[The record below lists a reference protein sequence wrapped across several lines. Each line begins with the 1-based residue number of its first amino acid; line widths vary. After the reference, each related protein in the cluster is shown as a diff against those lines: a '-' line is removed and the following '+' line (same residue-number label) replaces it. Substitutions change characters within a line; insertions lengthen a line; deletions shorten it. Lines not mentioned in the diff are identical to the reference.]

1 MARFMDSDDNYMT
14 YRRFGNVQA
23 RLLLEAQDDVRIL
36 EEKLEDL
43 DDEETANEGEAN
55 ALCSRKLYGASWS
68 ESRKDLMKSL
78 KAAFNEYGKL
88 GLSER
93 SLFGSLGTDSL
104 ATLMGSAQ
112 TLMSLNRPTSHEYT
126 SVENFM
132 NNEKPVSR
140 PQLSFIYRKED
151 LVTLRP
157 GREHAWLDSQ
167 VEKLLKACDGR
178 LVQVSYFLQLHWSY
192 LGNPLTSALTRKSS
206 LRLRVSRK
214 RAQRPLSKSTLTESG
229 LRHSSTQS

>member
-23 RLLLEAQDDVRIL
+23 RLLLEAQDDIRLL
-36 EEKLEDL
+36 EEKLEEL
-43 DDEETANEGEAN
+43 DDEETANEEEAK
-55 ALCSRKLYGASWS
+55 ALCSRKLYGANWS
-68 ESRKDLMKSL
+68 EARRDLMKSL

-88 GLSER
+88 SLSER
-93 SLFGSLGTDSL
+93 SLFDRWVLIVP

-112 TLMSLNRPTSHEYT
+112 TFMSLNRPTSHEYT

-132 NNEKPVSR
+132 NNEKPVPR
-140 PQLSFIYRKED
+140 AQFSFVYHKED

-178 LVQVSYFLQLHWSY
+178 LVQVSYFSNLLV
-192 LGNPLTSALTRKSS
+192 LPRK
-206 LRLRVSRK
+206 
-214 RAQRPLSKSTLTESG
+214 ATDFG
-229 LRHSSTQS
+229 LD